1 MPPRLAGVDE
11 PVGVLLRAWRRRKS
25 LSQQGLA
32 EAAAVSARHVS
43 RVETGLAHPTPEMI
57 LRLAEHLDVPQP
69 ERDRLL
75 LAGGY
80 APRTPVAPEAADPVV
95 LAGVRDLL
103 DAHLPHPALLLDDRW
118 DLIDANAAAAEL
130 LVGCAPHLLEP
141 PVNVLRLTTH
151 PDGLARRVRNLP
163 QWAGHLREQLRHRA
177 ERTGDAAQVALLA
190 EITGH
195 LAGLGVPPA
204 PAAGPGPVL
213 VLELES
219 DGGVLRFVSTSTRLT
234 GPADRA
240 VAGLHLETLLPADER
255 TRARFARVGLGG

>member
-1 MPPRLAGVDE
+1 M
-11 PVGVLLRAWRRRKS
+11 GVLLRAWRRRKS

-80 APRTPVAPEAADPVV
+80 APRSPVAPEAADPAV

-103 DAHLPHPALLLDDRW
+103 DAHLPHPALLLDDHW

-130 LVGCAPHLLEP
+130 MAGCAPHLLEP

-195 LAGLGVPPA
+195 LAALGVPPA
-204 PAAGPGPVL
+204 PEAGPVQ

-219 DGGVLRFVSTSTRLT
+219 GDGVLRFVSTSTRLT
-234 GPADRA
+234 GTADRA
-240 VAGLHLETLLPADER
+240 VAGLRLETLLPADGR
-255 TRARFARVGLGG
+255 TRALFARVGLGGEGLGREGLGG